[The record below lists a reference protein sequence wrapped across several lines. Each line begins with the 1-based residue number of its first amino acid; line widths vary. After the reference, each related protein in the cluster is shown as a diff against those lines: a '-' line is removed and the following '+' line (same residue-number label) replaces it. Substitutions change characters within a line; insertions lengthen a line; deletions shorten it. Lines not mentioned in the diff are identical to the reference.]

1 MKLIFLIKLWDCL
14 LGNLLVHWR
23 SNMSENTPDYFRL
36 MWWIRMHQTLLKII
50 LRFLHSYYL
59 VHVFLIMFQTSFHF
73 DVEQKYFHQALDI
86 FAQFFI
92 HPLLRQDSVDREI
105 QAVDSGR
112 LSGSLSFV
120 SHWKSFY
127 MLQWVQFFLLQ

>member
-1 MKLIFLIKLWDCL
+1 
-14 LGNLLVHWR
+14 
-23 SNMSENTPDYFRL
+23 
-36 MWWIRMHQTLLKII
+36 
-50 LRFLHSYYL
+50 
-59 VHVFLIMFQTSFHF
+59 MFQTSFHF